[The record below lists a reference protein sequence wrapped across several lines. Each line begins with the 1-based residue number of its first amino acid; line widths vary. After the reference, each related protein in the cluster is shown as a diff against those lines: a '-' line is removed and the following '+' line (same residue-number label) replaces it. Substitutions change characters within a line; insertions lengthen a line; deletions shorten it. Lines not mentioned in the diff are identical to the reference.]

1 MSITS
6 LLEQEFLVCS
16 FRGNK
21 LLENAINYYH
31 NSNISNYMYVNN
43 TMISLTT
50 TSEAQ
55 EAIAHNLRE
64 QRINMGLTQ
73 TGLAKRSGVSVATLR
88 KFEQKGLISMESYL
102 KLLIALGELDKFLKA
117 TKPEQKSFN
126 SIDDVLADKEQIKR
140 KRGWR
145 T

>member
-1 MSITS
+1 
-6 LLEQEFLVCS
+6 
-16 FRGNK
+16 
-21 LLENAINYYH
+21 
-31 NSNISNYMYVNN
+31 
-43 TMISLTT
+43 MILLTT

-55 EAIAHNLRE
+55 EAIAHNLQE

-88 KFEQKGLISMESYL
+88 KFEQKGQISMKSYL
-102 KLLIALGELDKFLKA
+102 KLLIALGDLDKFLKA

-126 SIDDVLADKEQIKR
+126 SIDDDVLADKEQIKR

>member
-1 MSITS
+1 
-6 LLEQEFLVCS
+6 
-16 FRGNK
+16 
-21 LLENAINYYH
+21 
-31 NSNISNYMYVNN
+31 
-43 TMISLTT
+43 MISFIT

-55 EAIAHNLRE
+55 EAIAHNLQE
-64 QRINMGLTQ
+64 QRINRGLTQ

-88 KFEQKGLISMESYL
+88 KFEQKGQISLESYL
-102 KLLIALGELDKFLKA
+102 KLLIALGNLDRFLEA

>member
-1 MSITS
+1 M
-6 LLEQEFLVCS
+6 EQEFLVCS
-16 FRGNK
+16 FRDNK
-21 LLENAINYYH
+21 LLENTTNYYH
-31 NSNISNYMYVNN
+31 NSNISNYKDINN

-55 EAIAHNLRE
+55 EAIAHNLQE

-88 KFEQKGLISMESYL
+88 KFEQKGQISMESYL
-102 KLLIALGELDKFLKA
+102 KLLIALGDLDKFLKA

-126 SIDDVLADKEQIKR
+126 SIDDVLAGKEQIKR

>member
-1 MSITS
+1 MLFI
-6 LLEQEFLVCS
+6 
-16 FRGNK
+16 
-21 LLENAINYYH
+21 
-31 NSNISNYMYVNN
+31 
-43 TMISLTT
+43 T

-55 EAIAHNLRE
+55 ETIAHNLQE

-73 TGLAKRSGVSVATLR
+73 LGLAKRSGVSVATLR
-88 KFEQKGLISMESYL
+88 KFEQKGQISMESYL
-102 KLLIALGELDKFLKA
+102 KLLSALGGLEKFLEA

>member
-1 MSITS
+1 
-6 LLEQEFLVCS
+6 LEQEFLVCS

-21 LLENAINYYH
+21 SLENTINYYH
-31 NSNISNYMYVNN
+31 NSNISNFIELNN
-43 TMISLTT
+43 AMISLTT

-55 EAIAHNLRE
+55 EAIAHNLQE

-73 TGLAKRSGVSVATLR
+73 IGLAKRSGVSVATLR
-88 KFEQKGLISMESYL
+88 KFEQKGQISMESYL
-102 KLLIALGELDKFLKA
+102 KLLIALGDLDKFLKA